1 MATIGERETPGML
14 HSRTRVIALFA
25 LFISCA
31 VLLSGCFHLDSD
43 VKLNGDGSGS
53 YTLTVGV
60 SESFV
65 SLVGDQFVKS
75 MNESGQKVKRE
86 GGDYRHFDQDGYSV
100 WAFTRP
106 FKSVSELNANLHD
119 NQSAFTSNLGD
130 SASASSPKPQTLDVS
145 ETPGFFV
152 NTFHV
157 TGYISLI
164 DPSTTSP
171 DGSGIDMSSYLKDAR
186 ESVAITMPGWITSY
200 AKGGDVHGNTVTFTA
215 HYNEEA
221 TIDVVGGGVNP
232 TIIYLGVGLG
242 LFILLVIG
250 GIIFWRRRS
259 LRARANESAAVP
271 APASAADLSPS
282 AEIPDATTPN
292 VPSLPPMP
300 DQTPTP

>member
-1 MATIGERETPGML
+1 ML
-14 HSRTRVIALFA
+14 KSRTHAVALFA
-25 LFISCA
+25 LFISCT

-53 YTLTVGV
+53 YTLALGLSEAFVG
-60 SESFV
+60 
-65 SLVGDQFVKS
+65 LAGDQFVKD
-75 MNESGQKVKRE
+75 MNDSGQKVKRE

-100 WAFTRP
+100 WVFTRP
-106 FKSVSELNANLHD
+106 FKSVSELNALLKQNPAS
-119 NQSAFTSNLGD
+119 SATNPDG
-130 SASASSPKPQTLDVS
+130 SASASSPTPQTLNVR
-145 ETPGFFV
+145 ETSGLFV

-157 TGYISLI
+157 TGHISLK
-164 DPSTTSP
+164 DLNNSSS

-200 AKGGDVHGNTVTFTA
+200 AKGGEVHGNTVTYTV

-221 TIDVVGGGVNP
+221 TLDIVGGGVNP
-232 TIIYLGVGLG
+232 TIIYIGVGTG

-259 LRARANESAAVP
+259 LRSHAIEP
-271 APASAADLSPS
+271 ASVPASASSFTPS
-282 AEIPDATTPN
+282 ADIPGTSAPA
-292 VPSLPPMP
+292 VPSLPTSP